1 MDTRDSKGRF
11 LPGNPGGG
19 RPKKKPTTLDILREL
34 SPQAVTCLEDL
45 IHSEDEDIVLRASIA
60 VLELSL
66 KYDKKNIT
74 SDDILRDIF
83 LTLDDTPI
91 PDLTP
96 RERVKVFKVAMQQL
110 AKSCGI
116 HGHWNDCIDYMDI

>member
-1 MDTRDSKGRF
+1 MEDRDSKGRF
-11 LPGNPGGG
+11 TKGNPGGG
-19 RPKKKPTTLDILREL
+19 RPKKKPTTIEVLRTL
-34 SPQAVTCLEDL
+34 SPEAVTCLGNL
-45 IHSEDEDIVLRASIA
+45 IHDDDKDIALRASIA
-60 VLELSL
+60 ILDLSL

-74 SDDILRDIF
+74 SDDVLKDIF